1 MAQTKSKL
9 SKFWLETK
17 RIFSIAR
24 KPSKKEY
31 GLTVKIT
38 LVGLAITGGLSY
50 IIQLIASALP
60 QPPQGE

>member
-1 MAQTKSKL
+1 MAQTRSKL

-31 GLTVKIT
+31 SLTVKIT
-38 LVGLAITGGLSY
+38 LVGLAITGGLSFL
-50 IIQLIASALP
+50 IQMIASVIP
-60 QPPQGE
+60 QPPSGE